1 MGYKDVK
8 FAYKSFFGTILCLY
22 SQHQKAGYFSS
33 EIDREKKLIYELLT
47 MHFLLHLGVSDHQEW
62 KSDDRMLT
70 IGQLCERPY

>member
-22 SQHQKAGYFSS
+22 SQRQKVGLTRST
-33 EIDREKKLIYELLT
+33 IDREKKLIYELLT
-47 MHFLLHLGVSDHQEW
+47 MDFLLHLGVSDHQEW